1 MDTEKNQRLERVFLN
16 RSDRE
21 YYDLEIT
28 EEHQQLYDQYVSGEL
43 NDQEFEDG
51 LKRIRVTN
59 K

>member
-1 MDTEKNQRLERVFLN
+1 MDTEKNRRLERVFLN

-28 EEHQQLYDQYVSGEL
+28 EEHQKLYDQYVSGKL
-43 NDQEFEDG
+43 SDQEFEDG

>member
-1 MDTEKNQRLERVFLN
+1 MDTEKNRRLERVFLN

-28 EEHQQLYDQYVSGEL
+28 EEHQQLYDQYVSGKL

-59 K
+59 N